1 MGHPTVRRPPI
12 DPTRV
17 EAIEVVANPTATH
30 LRFRVPARGPPT
42 PDPYPTRKKGNP
54 TMTTTSVPHQ
64 HGARATHSLWRY
76 GPIAI
81 AAAAAATALVAA
93 TARAADVPLTI
104 DGEQIPVA
112 GFVTNTVLACS
123 IGLLLAGALGRWAPR
138 PRATFTWAAVALTV
152 ASFIPSLT
160 ADTDTATKVVL
171 VTSHVVAAAIVI
183 PVFARS
189 LPPRRPN
196 C

>member
-1 MGHPTVRRPPI
+1 
-12 DPTRV
+12 
-17 EAIEVVANPTATH
+17 
-30 LRFRVPARGPPT
+30 
-42 PDPYPTRKKGNP
+42 
-54 TMTTTSVPHQ
+54 MTTTSVPHQ

-112 GFVTNTVLACS
+112 GFVTMTVLACS
-123 IGLLLAGALGRWAPR
+123 IGLLLAGGLARWAPQ
-138 PRATFTWAAVALTV
+138 PRATFVWAAVALTF
-152 ASFIPSLT
+152 ASVILPLA

-171 VTSHVVAAAIVI
+171 VTTHVVAGAIVI

-196 C
+196 R